1 MCRCASIVSNA
12 HNLWDFTCLNALTT
26 PYLLQGQ
33 FFTRETGHLLQK
45 EEIKTLSPVSLI
57 ALWYLGKIGR
67 NFLAVNSNSNI
78 EFDGMKKLE
87 NHVFKCIFC
96 NCATICFIYVICSK
110 IVKILHLM
118 FFKCALDVVL
128 NFRAE
133 TSEHSQF
140 SLKLPT
146 WYFWMQRAKSA
157 GAAAGALH
165 GINV

>member
-1 MCRCASIVSNA
+1 MGFHMFECA
-12 HNLWDFTCLNALTT
+12 HNAIFAPGTILHARDRPLTSKGGDKDPLSGLSHCT
-26 PYLLQGQ
+26 
-33 FFTRETGHLLQK
+33 
-45 EEIKTLSPVSLI
+45 ITL
-57 ALWYLGKIGR
+57 GRKIGV
-67 NFLAVNSNSNI
+67 NFLAGNLNSCI
-78 EFDGMKKLE
+78 EFNGMKKLE

-96 NCATICFIYVICSK
+96 NCATICFIYVICSN

-146 WYFWMQRAKSA
+146 
-157 GAAAGALH
+157 
-165 GINV
+165 

>member
-1 MCRCASIVSNA
+1 MGFHMFECA
-12 HNLWDFTCLNALTT
+12 HNAIFAPGTILHARDGPLTSKGGDKDPLSGLSHCT
-26 PYLLQGQ
+26 ITLGQ
-33 FFTRETGHLLQK
+33 DR
-45 EEIKTLSPVSLI
+45 
-57 ALWYLGKIGR
+57 R

-96 NCATICFIYVICSK
+96 NCATICFIYVMCSK

-140 SLKLPT
+140 SLIIYYPLDISGCKEPNLQVLLLVHC
-146 WYFWMQRAKSA
+146 M
-157 GAAAGALH
+157 G
-165 GINV
+165 